1 MRRRASRP
9 SEKGIE
15 MKTAVRF
22 CAIALAL
29 AGCGPTPVERT
40 EWLQMGTV
48 AAVQTRGPLAPE
60 LVAAVRAS
68 LSSVES
74 LLNAHDSASELS
86 RLAASTDAEIL
97 ARCTPSVRPCYE
109 SAFALARET
118 DGAFSP
124 RWRGPGTLDLGAIAK
139 GFALDEAAR
148 RLAPEVPTL
157 LDLGGNLKACK
168 GDWTV
173 GVKDGESFILREGEA
188 CATSAL
194 YYRGDHIRDA
204 RTGESVSNALHS
216 VTVIH
221 PTSAMLADAL
231 STALFILGPE
241 KGTAFLLRHHPEA
254 RAIWTECYTGAEM
267 VSEHIEF
274 DDSR

>member
-1 MRRRASRP
+1 
-9 SEKGIE
+9 
-15 MKTAVRF
+15 MKAAVRL

-29 AGCGPTPVERT
+29 SGCGPTPVERT

-48 AAVQTRGPLAPE
+48 AAVQARGPLAPD
-60 LVAAVRAS
+60 LVASVRDS
-68 LSSVES
+68 LTAVES
-74 LLNAHDSASELS
+74 LLNAHDADSELN
-86 RLAASTDAEIL
+86 RLAACSDEEIL
-97 ARCTPSVRPCYE
+97 ARCSPSVRPCYE
-109 SAFALARET
+109 TAFALARET

-148 RLAPEVPTL
+148 RLTPEVPTL

-173 GVKDGESFILREGEA
+173 GVKDGESFVLHEGEA
-188 CATSAL
+188 CATSAR

-204 RTGESVSNALHS
+204 RTGSPVPATVHS

-231 STALFILGPE
+231 STILYILGPDL
-241 KGTAFLLRHHPEA
+241 APAYLLRHHPEA
-254 RAIWTECYTGAEM
+254 RAIWTE
-267 VSEHIEF
+267 
-274 DDSR
+274 

>member
-1 MRRRASRP
+1 
-9 SEKGIE
+9 

-124 RWRGPGTLDLGAIAK
+124 RWRGPGTLDLGAIAT

-188 CATSAL
+188 CATSAR
-194 YYRGDHIRDA
+194 YYRGDHIKDG
-204 RTGESVSNALHS
+204 RTGADVTNGVYS

-221 PTSAMLADAL
+221 PKSAMLADGL
-231 STALFILGPE
+231 STTLFVLGRE
-241 KGTAFLLRHHPEA
+241 RGEAFLKEYYSEA
-254 RAIWTECYTGAEM
+254 KVVWLGVVGLE
-267 VSEHIEF
+267 
-274 DDSR
+274 